1 MKIVRASSQGV
12 KQVQYQGLPFL
23 GGEEPDLIVTSLEA
37 VGLGTDEL
45 FDSTTEFLSQSLG

>member
-23 GGEEPDLIVTSLEA
+23 GGEKPDLVVAPLEA

-45 FDSTTEFLSQSLG
+45 FNSTTEFLSQGLG